1 LGAADELRQVFS
13 KKINDDGLRF
23 DGNDV
28 GTGYILQKTCTDVS
42 DVCADV
48 QKRIAGFGQITQD
61 LYGRPIKFPSQ
72 IDMPSDEFIW
82 HYCDLESVCG
92 GDFRKFFGKR

>member
-1 LGAADELRQVFS
+1 MGCGSMAMTLEPAIFF
-13 KKINDDGLRF
+13 KKHALTYPMF
-23 DGNDV
+23 AP
-28 GTGYILQKTCTDVS
+28 T
-42 DVCADV
+42 V